1 MTLTCDSVIMVFMA
15 LQCTDHK
22 VCKYMDVVIYFMSDL
37 QCNSTLGPCSISI
50 HQARGQKKVE

>member
-1 MTLTCDSVIMVFMA
+1 MILMA
-15 LQCTDHK
+15 VQCTDHK